1 MIKGGFRIMMSKD
14 LLIKAS
20 SMTSSELAEFIS
32 KQGKKKEPQ
41 CYNVPW
47 DFIID
52 KDKDNSK
59 PKS

>member
-1 MIKGGFRIMMSKD
+1 MTSKD

-32 KQGKKKEPQ
+32 KQGKVKEPQ
-41 CYNVPW
+41 CYDVPW
-47 DFIID
+47 DFIIVQD
-52 KDKDNSK
+52 QDNSK